1 MKPSYDVTGSQVTGI
16 KEYDIDAATAVSIGQ
31 VVKLSAGKVVLAAV
45 GETSPILGTAVESHP
60 GTADTLNTRSNGT
73 RIKVYDSP
81 TQVFE
86 GVAPQ
91 VTATNGTTT
100 TLVAGAIAGVFA
112 DSDFVGGKMKLI
124 SKAVAS
130 TNTDPL
136 GTVYPITGSTA
147 VSGTFTTTQ
156 AAGGAITAGDVFA
169 IFPPVGFQKGN
180 LDAGI
185 SKLVLTATAALPIRV
200 SSFDTDKNVIF
211 HDAALH
217 EHGNKKA

>member
-16 KEYDIDAATAVSIGQ
+16 KEYNIVTATAVAIGQ
-31 VVKLSAGKVVLAAV
+31 VVKLTAGKVVLAVV
-45 GETSPILGTAVESHP
+45 GETSPILGIAIESHP
-60 GTADTLNTRSNGT
+60 GTADTLNIRGNGLK
-73 RIKVYDSP
+73 IKVYDSP

-91 VTATNGTTT
+91 VTATSGTTT
-100 TLVAGAIAGVFA
+100 TLVDSTLNGVFVDA
-112 DSDFVGGKMKLI
+112 DFVGGDMKLI
-124 SKAVAS
+124 SKVAGS

-147 VSGTFTTTQ
+147 ATGTFTTTQ
-156 AAGGAITAGDVFA
+156 TAGGAITAGDVFA
-169 IFPPVGFQKGN
+169 IFPPTGFQKGN

-185 SKLVLTATAALPIRV
+185 SKLVLTATATLPIRV
-200 SSFDTDKNVIF
+200 SSYDTERNVIF
-211 HDAALH
+211 HDVALH